1 MSTSSSSQRPL
12 SSHWHPLY
20 LADQVREL
28 DRRTIDAE
36 GDGFALMRR
45 AGESA
50 YEALCARWPGIRRIC
65 VLCGGGNNGGDGYM
79 VAALAAADGVAVELV
94 ALKPVAELA
103 GDARR
108 AAELAAEAG
117 VVPVAWND
125 ELTLDGEL
133 MVDAMLGTG
142 AHGAPRP
149 PYAAA
154 ISEVN
159 ASGCPVMALD
169 VPSGVDVDTGHVETE
184 AVAATLT
191 VTFVG
196 DKLGL
201 HTGAA
206 LDVVGDV
213 IYAPLGVDPRSH
225 GDIAPVAWLQTRQ
238 DLARA
243 LPPRK
248 PGSHK
253 GIYGHVLVVAG
264 APGMG
269 GAALMTSEM
278 VARVGAGKVSLA
290 TDAAH
295 VSASL
300 TRFPEIMARGVRGAP
315 DLEAMI
321 ESADTVAI
329 GPGIGNGAW
338 GQAALRSVLDAGKPC
353 VVDAD
358 ALNLLAR
365 EESGVHRD
373 DWVLTPHPGEAGRLL
388 GISTAEVERD
398 RRDAV
403 IALQRRWGGTVVLKG
418 AGTLVYD
425 GDRLTLCPFGNPG
438 MASGGMG
445 DALTGII
452 AGLSGQL
459 ASLGEAARIGVLL
472 HALAADAAALDA
484 GERGLLATDLASY
497 ARTLA
502 NPRPVSSHADHA

>member
-1 MSTSSSSQRPL
+1 MTISYPYQR
-12 SSHWHPLY
+12 PLY
-20 LADQVREL
+20 LAEQVREL
-28 DRRTIDAE
+28 DRRTIAAE

-50 YEALCARWPGIRRIC
+50 YDTLRARWPRVRRLC
-65 VLCGGGNNGGDGYM
+65 VLCGGGNNGGDGY
-79 VAALAAADGVAVELV
+79 VIAALAAADGLVVELV
-94 ALKPVAELA
+94 ALKPVAELE

-108 AAELAAEAG
+108 AAMLAVEAG
-117 VVPVAWND
+117 IEPVDWND

-154 ISEVN
+154 IAEVN
-159 ASGCPVMALD
+159 ASGCPIMAID
-169 VPSGVDVDTGHVETE
+169 VPSGVDVDSGHVEAE
-184 AVAATLT
+184 AIAATLT
-191 VTFVG
+191 ITFIG
-196 DKLGL
+196 DKFGL

-206 LDVVGDV
+206 LDCVGEIV
-213 IYAPLGVDPRSH
+213 YAALGLDPRQH
-225 GDIAPVAWLQTRQ
+225 GDIEPVAWRQSRQ
-238 DLARA
+238 DLALA
-243 LPPRK
+243 LPPRS
-248 PGSHK
+248 PNSHK
-253 GIYGHVLVVAG
+253 GSHGHALVVAG

-278 VARVGAGKVSLA
+278 VARIGAGKVSLA

-315 DLEAMI
+315 DLEPMI
-321 ESADTVAI
+321 AAADVIAV
-329 GPGIGNGAW
+329 GPGIGDGAW
-338 GQAALRSVLDAGKPC
+338 GQAALHSVLAAAKPC

-358 ALNLLAR
+358 GLNLLA
-365 EESGVHRD
+365 SGAVVSRRD

-388 GISTAEVERD
+388 GISTAEVQQD
-398 RRDAV
+398 RRHAIV
-403 IALQRRWGGTVVLKG
+403 ALHERWGGTIVLKG

-425 GDRLTLCPFGNPG
+425 GRRLTLCPFGNPG

-452 AGLSGQL
+452 AGLLGQL
-459 ASLGEAARIGVLL
+459 PSLGEAARTGVLL

-502 NPRPVSSHADHA
+502 NPRPLSTHADHS

>member
-1 MSTSSSSQRPL
+1 MSASSSQRPL
-12 SSHWHPLY
+12 Y
-20 LADQVREL
+20 LAGQVREL
-28 DRRTIDAE
+28 DRRTIEAE
-36 GDGFALMRR
+36 GEGFALMRR

-50 YEALCARWPGIRRIC
+50 YEALCARWPGIRRLC

-94 ALKPVAELA
+94 ALKPVAELE

-142 AHGAPRP
+142 AQGAPRA

-154 ISEVN
+154 IAEVN

-191 VTFVG
+191 VTFIG

-213 IYAPLGVDPRSH
+213 ICASLGVDPQSH
-225 GDIAPVAWLQTRQ
+225 GDITPVAWLQTRE

-248 PGSHK
+248 PSGHK
-253 GIYGHVLVVAG
+253 GNYGHVLVVAG

-278 VARVGAGKVSLA
+278 AARVGAGKVSLA

-315 DLEAMI
+315 DLATMI
-321 ESADTVAI
+321 DSADTVAI
-329 GPGIGNGAW
+329 GPGIGSGAW
-338 GQAALRSVLDAGKPC
+338 GQAALQSVLDADKPC

-365 EESGVHRD
+365 EESGRRD

-388 GISTAEVERD
+388 GMSTAEVERD
-398 RRDAV
+398 RQAAV
-403 IALQRRWGGTVVLKG
+403 IALQRRWGGTIVLKG

-425 GDRLTLCPFGNPG
+425 GERLTLCPFGNPG

-452 AGLSGQL
+452 AGLAGQL
-459 ASLGEAARIGVLL
+459 GSLEEAARIGVLV

-497 ARTLA
+497 ARTLV
-502 NPRPVSSHADHA
+502 NPQPVSSHADHA